1 MKQDHVIHALAWN
14 DNVRVVATDM
24 TQAVQEAVRVHG
36 TDATASAALG
46 RALIAAR
53 LMQATVKDTER
64 ITLQI
69 KGFGPVGLIV
79 ARAEPNGDV
88 YGSIQNPDVHL
99 PPRADGKLD
108 VGAAVGWVGEL
119 VVVRDTSANAE
130 PYVGITELVSGEIGD
145 DLANYL
151 VTSEQIKSAVILGVM
166 MGPDGEVRGAGGVI
180 VQILGGLDDEVI
192 DALEARIHAL
202 SNISQDVTEGAT
214 AETLLRALCGDE
226 ARVVAERPT
235 KYYCANGREYYAS
248 RLTNLDARTLNE
260 LFEDDASIELTC
272 EFTRQVFRFTRDE
285 FPALAGE

>member
-1 MKQDHVIHALAWN
+1 MREDHVIHALAWD
-14 DNVRVVATDM
+14 DNVRVVAAQM
-24 TQAVQEAVRVHG
+24 TQAVQDAVRVHK

-46 RALIAAR
+46 RSLIAAR

-99 PPRADGKLD
+99 PPRPDGKLD
-108 VGAAVGWVGEL
+108 VGAAVGWVGEMT
-119 VVVRDTSANAE
+119 VVRDTSTNAE

-151 VTSEQIKSAVILGVM
+151 VTSEQIKSAVVLGVM

-180 VQILGGLDDEVI
+180 VQILGGLEDEVLEV
-192 DALEARIHAL
+192 LEARIQAL

-214 AETLLRALCGDE
+214 AESLLRAICGDE
-226 ARVVAERPT
+226 ARIIAERPT
-235 KYYCANGREYYAS
+235 KYHCANGRDYYAN
-248 RLTNLDARTLNE
+248 RLNHLDGKTLAE
-260 LFEDDASIELTC
+260 IFEDDPTIELTC
-272 EFTRQVFRFTRDE
+272 EFTRQVFCFTRDE
-285 FPALAGE
+285 FPALAGD